1 LLLSASL
8 TINADKIVPIIY
20 SDYFSATIPVLQI
33 LIWSFVFTTLLVPG
47 GRLILAAGQQSAF
60 VPLLIG
66 SLSLNIV
73 LNLILQPALGAKGA
87 AIARVA
93 SSALMLVLSFVY
105 VQRAIYRWNVAPVLI
120 GPLNAIL
127 VMLVVNAGL
136 RWVGMHWIVAL
147 IISWS
152 VYAGALVTLR
162 AVSATELRR
171 LRDLLLQRIAQLTPP

>member
-1 LLLSASL
+1 
-8 TINADKIVPIIY
+8 
-20 SDYFSATIPVLQI
+20 
-33 LIWSFVFTTLLVPG
+33 
-47 GRLILAAGQQSAF
+47 
-60 VPLLIG
+60 
-66 SLSLNIV
+66 
-73 LNLILQPALGAKGA
+73 
-87 AIARVA
+87 
-93 SSALMLVLSFVY
+93 MLVLSFVY